1 MRKETVAILREM
13 KRSEELAA
21 LRDQALEEWKNVT
34 TTRIVRA
41 QDMKAED
48 LGVYALEMKYGVK
61 AISWLFNS
69 YIDNKIALKKVD
81 KKKE

>member
-13 KRSEELAA
+13 KRSGDLDE
-21 LRDQALEEWKNVT
+21 LRDAILEEWKNVST
-34 TTRIVRA
+34 MRIVRA

-61 AISWLFNS
+61 AISWTFNS
-69 YIDNKIALKKVD
+69 FIDNKIALKKVD